1 MSIPSRD
8 HTPESHETDAL
19 NSSAPINSELL
30 AIEKSSWKRSLHRDR
45 YYGSLLFNVAAFILP
60 ALYGTLSKL
69 WVANID
75 SSMVV
80 TTDAFTYMNTASE
93 AVNEG
98 LPRAAWVII
107 GDEASRS
114 LSERLQLTHTL
125 IAFQS
130 LVGFLLSVIFL
141 GAAPKFAD
149 SFVPEEVRAAS
160 LTYVRITSFT
170 VLSGAIETAVASAT
184 RALDKPDVPL
194 VISSIKFAVNII
206 LDLLIIS
213 RYHVGS
219 FEPTVNMQGIIQL
232 VCNLT
237 AALAGLAYFLYFVSF
252 STWRK
257 HSQLP
262 LDDHVT
268 RTNRSL
274 SPNLR
279 GLRVLLKP
287 GIIFFA
293 ESAIRNALYLWLVT
307 TVVSLG
313 SVYATAWGVFN
324 TIRWGLVM
332 VPVQALEATSLQFIG
347 HKWGQW
353 RQLIGVNNR
362 RPKASWK
369 EIFSLISPALRSLV
383 IALLVEV
390 PIAIFLSAFGARPFA
405 LYISGSSE
413 VADVT
418 AHMWRTI
425 DWCYIFYAMST
436 QLATILQ
443 ATRPKWYLY
452 QSLASNLLFTHINF
466 FKMSMTTE
474 DCTKVRPGFPRPV
487 PETPEKVFEQFQMRD
502 KVVIVTGAADGIG
515 LAVTEAMAEAGAN
528 VALWYN
534 SNDAAVEKAK
544 TLGETYKIKAAAYQV
559 DISQAEQ
566 VSTNIAKVVQDFGK
580 IDVFVANA
588 GMAISRP
595 ILEQTLDEY
604 RKQMSVNVDGV
615 VFCSKYAGEVF
626 KSQGF
631 GNFIITSSMSG
642 HIVNVP
648 VDQPVYNATKAF
660 VTHFGKSL
668 AREWREFARVNIVS
682 PGFFDTKMG
691 ANPLAINEAYRMAA
705 LGRQGHVKEIK
716 ALYLYLASDASTYM
730 TGSDVLIDGGYVLP

>member
-1 MSIPSRD
+1 MSSSSRD
-8 HTPESHETDAL
+8 NTPEGHEADAL
-19 NSSAPINSELL
+19 NFSDPTNSRPLV
-30 AIEKSSWKRSLHRDR
+30 IESNSWKKALRRDR

-107 GDEASRS
+107 GDEASRG
-114 LSERLQLTHTL
+114 LTERLQLTHTL

-130 LVGFLLSVIFL
+130 VVGSVLSIIFL

-237 AALAGLAYFLYFVSF
+237 AALAGLAYFLYFF
-252 STWRK
+252 
-257 HSQLP
+257 P
-262 LDDHVT
+262 LDGHIT
-268 RTNRSL
+268 RSNSAL
-274 SPNLR
+274 SPTLR
-279 GLRVLLKP
+279 GLRVLLQP
-287 GIIFFA
+287 GLIFFA

-313 SVYATAWGVFN
+313 TVYATAWGVFN

-362 RPKASWK
+362 RPKAGWK
-369 EIFSLISPALRSLV
+369 EIFSLISPSLRSLA

-390 PIAIFLSAFGARPFA
+390 PIAIFLSTFGARPFA

-452 QSLASNLLFTHINF
+452 QSLASNLLYVLPWAIV
-466 FKMSMTTE
+466 
-474 DCTKVRPGFPRPV
+474 C
-487 PETPEKVFEQFQMRD
+487 Q
-502 KVVIVTGAADGIG
+502 VVH
-515 LAVTEAMAEAGAN
+515 
-528 VALWYN
+528 
-534 SNDAAVEKAK
+534 
-544 TLGETYKIKAAAYQV
+544 
-559 DISQAEQ
+559 
-566 VSTNIAKVVQDFGK
+566 
-580 IDVFVANA
+580 
-588 GMAISRP
+588 
-595 ILEQTLDEY
+595 LDEKNAWTY
-604 RKQMSVNVDGV
+604 HSLIFGGSL
-615 VFCSKYAGEVF
+615 VFS
-626 KSQGF
+626 
-631 GNFIITSSMSG
+631 
-642 HIVNVP
+642 
-648 VDQPVYNATKAF
+648 F
-660 VTHFGKSL
+660 V
-668 AREWREFARVNIVS
+668 
-682 PGFFDTKMG
+682 
-691 ANPLAINEAYRMAA
+691 
-705 LGRQGHVKEIK
+705 
-716 ALYLYLASDASTYM
+716 
-730 TGSDVLIDGGYVLP
+730 DVLIVVGVWMWTLWAGKARLEVIHS

>member
-1 MSIPSRD
+1 MSSPSRD
-8 HTPESHETDAL
+8 PTPQSHEADAL
-19 NSSAPINSELL
+19 SSSAPINSDLL
-30 AIEKSSWKRSLHRDR
+30 AIEKSSWKRALHRDR
-45 YYGSLLFNVAAFILP
+45 YYGSLVFNVAAFILP

-93 AVNEG
+93 AV
-98 LPRAAWVII
+98 II

-130 LVGFLLSVIFL
+130 LVGFLLSIIFL

-237 AALAGLAYFLYFVSF
+237 AALAGLAYFLYFTSF

-257 HSQLP
+257 HNQFP
-262 LDDHVT
+262 LDDHIT
-268 RTNRSL
+268 RSNRSL
-274 SPNLR
+274 SPTFR
-279 GLRVLLKP
+279 GLR
-287 GIIFFA
+287 
-293 ESAIRNALYLWLVT
+293 LVT

-332 VPVQALEATSLQFIG
+332 VPVQAPEATSLQFIG
-347 HKWGQW
+347 HKSGRW

-362 RPKASWK
+362 RPKAGWK

-452 QSLASNLLFTHINF
+452 QSLASNLLHLM
-466 FKMSMTTE
+466 KTT
-474 DCTKVRPGFPRPV
+474 
-487 PETPEKVFEQFQMRD
+487 
-502 KVVIVTGAADGIG
+502 
-515 LAVTEAMAEAGAN
+515 L
-528 VALWYN
+528 L
-534 SNDAAVEKAK
+534 S
-544 TLGETYKIKAAAYQV
+544 
-559 DISQAEQ
+559 
-566 VSTNIAKVVQDFGK
+566 
-580 IDVFVANA
+580 
-588 GMAISRP
+588 
-595 ILEQTLDEY
+595 
-604 RKQMSVNVDGV
+604 
-615 VFCSKYAGEVF
+615 
-626 KSQGF
+626 
-631 GNFIITSSMSG
+631 
-642 HIVNVP
+642 
-648 VDQPVYNATKAF
+648 
-660 VTHFGKSL
+660 
-668 AREWREFARVNIVS
+668 
-682 PGFFDTKMG
+682 
-691 ANPLAINEAYRMAA
+691 
-705 LGRQGHVKEIK
+705 
-716 ALYLYLASDASTYM
+716 
-730 TGSDVLIDGGYVLP
+730 